1 MPVEVTKKARNFDV
15 LLRFPQSNMSVET
28 NWQTARPT
36 IRERAKFMLNNDRLS
51 DVKFVATKSN
61 GECEGKQVIPA
72 HKFILA
78 IGSPVFEAMFY
89 GELAETKDI
98 IELPDCDNESLSE
111 LFRYMY
117 SDEVN
122 LSGSNVMGVLY
133 LAKKYMV
140 PSLTDKCVEYL
151 KEKLDPSN
159 VFIILP
165 FAQKYED
172 NTLVDRCW
180 NVIDEQTEA
189 AVNSDGFEMI
199 EESLLEGVITRDNL
213 MIEEVV
219 LFQAVIRWATK
230 QCEKQGLVADGKV
243 KRRIIGERAIKAIRF
258 PLMTMEE
265 FASVVIDTN
274 LLTTEETNGLF
285 KFFAIPRHSAPVEFP
300 KNERRPRIV
309 RCERFGSVNGKWN
322 YGHSRKDYLGLTVD
336 RDIKLLGISL
346 FGSENNSYKVTL
358 QVKNADNNSTIVSKS
373 GTYPSNIL
381 PSKRHRYYGYEV
393 LFDSAVLLKKNI
405 RYNIEAF
412 ITGPASERG
421 EKGFDTVKESGVT
434 FTFSKIEGELASNG
448 TSHNSGQFPGFLFS
462 V

>member
-1 MPVEVTKKARNFDV
+1 
-15 LLRFPQSNMSVET
+15 
-28 NWQTARPT
+28 
-36 IRERAKFMLNNDRLS
+36 MLNNDRLS
-51 DVKFVATKSN
+51 DVKFVAAKSN
-61 GECEGKQVIPA
+61 GESESKQVIPA

-89 GELAETKDI
+89 GELAETKDT
-98 IELPDCDNESLSE
+98 IELPDCDNESLLE

-140 PSLTDKCVEYL
+140 PSLTDKCMEYL

-172 NTLVDRCW
+172 KTLVDRCW

-199 EESLLEGVITRDNL
+199 EKSLLEGVIARDNL
-213 MIEEVV
+213 KIKEVA

-243 KRRIIGERAIKAIRF
+243 KRRIIGEKAIKAIRF
-258 PLMTMEE
+258 PSMTMEE
-265 FASVVIDTN
+265 FASVVIDTD

-300 KNERRPRIV
+300 KNERLPCIV
-309 RCERFGSVNGKWN
+309 RCERFGSVSGKWN
-322 YGHSRKDYLGLTVD
+322 YNGLSTDYLVLTVD
-336 RDIKLLGISL
+336 RDIKLHGISL
-346 FGSENNSYKVTL
+346 FGSENNSYEVTL
-358 QVKNADNNSTIVSKS
+358 EVKNADNNTTMVSKS

-381 PSKRHRYYGYEV
+381 PSKRHRYHGYEV

-405 RYNIEAF
+405 RYDIEAF
-412 ITGPASERG
+412 ITGPSSERG
-421 EKGFDTVKESGVT
+421 EKGFDTVKESDVT
-434 FTFSKIEGELASNG
+434 FTFSEIEGKLASNG
-448 TSHNSGQFPGFLFS
+448 TTHCIGQFPNFLFS

>member
-1 MPVEVTKKARNFDV
+1 
-15 LLRFPQSNMSVET
+15 
-28 NWQTARPT
+28 
-36 IRERAKFMLNNDRLS
+36 MLNNDRLS
-51 DVKFVATKSN
+51 DVKFIATKSN
-61 GECEGKQVIPA
+61 GESESKQVIPA

-89 GELAETKDI
+89 GELAETKDT
-98 IELPDCDNESLSE
+98 IELPDCDNESLLE

-122 LSGSNVMGVLY
+122 LSGSNVMGLLY
-133 LAKKYMV
+133 LAEKYMV
-140 PSLTDKCVEYL
+140 PSLTDKCMEYL

-165 FAQKYED
+165 FAEKYED
-172 NTLVDRCW
+172 KTLVDRCW

-199 EESLLEGVITRDNL
+199 EKSLLEGVIARDNL
-213 MIEEVV
+213 MIEEVA
-219 LFQAVIRWATK
+219 LFQAVVRWATM

-243 KRRIIGERAIKAIRF
+243 KRRIIGEKAVKAIRF

-274 LLTTEETNGLF
+274 LLTSEETNGLF
-285 KFFAIPRHSAPVEFP
+285 KFFAIPRDSAPVEFP

-309 RCERFGSVNGKWN
+309 RCDRFGSVTGKWN
-322 YGHSRKDYLGLTVD
+322 YTSVSRKDYLGLTLD

-358 QVKNADNNSTIVSKS
+358 ELKKAENNTTIVCKS
-373 GTYPSNIL
+373 GTYPSKRL
-381 PSKRHRYYGYEV
+381 PSKRHGRYHGYEV
-393 LFDSAVLLKKNI
+393 LFESAVLLKKNI
-405 RYNIEAF
+405 RYEIQAS
-412 ITGPASERG
+412 ITGPSSERG
-421 EKGFDTVKESGVT
+421 QKGFDAVEESGVT
-434 FTFSKIEGELASNG
+434 FTFLKIEGKLDSNG
-448 TSHNSGQFPGFLFS
+448 TGIKGGQFPAFLFS
-462 V
+462 F

>member
-1 MPVEVTKKARNFDV
+1 
-15 LLRFPQSNMSVET
+15 
-28 NWQTARPT
+28 
-36 IRERAKFMLNNDRLS
+36 MLNNDRLS

-61 GECEGKQVIPA
+61 GESESKQVIPA

-89 GELAETKDI
+89 GELAETKDT
-98 IELPDCDNESLSE
+98 IELPDCDNESLLE

-133 LAKKYMV
+133 LAKKYML
-140 PSLTDKCVEYL
+140 PSLTDKCMEYL

-172 NTLVDRCW
+172 KTLVDRCW

-199 EESLLEGVITRDNL
+199 EKSLLERVITRDNL
-213 MIEEVV
+213 VIEEVA

-243 KRRIIGERAIKAIRF
+243 KRRIIGERAMKAIRF

-285 KFFAIPRHSAPVEFP
+285 KFFAIPRHNAPIEFS
-300 KNERRPRIV
+300 KNERRRPRIF
-309 RCERFGSVNGKWN
+309 RCERFGSVRGVSN
-322 YGHSRKDYLGLTVD
+322 YVLAKNCLSLTVD
-336 RDIKLLGISL
+336 RDIKLHGISL
-346 FGSENNSYKVTL
+346 FGRENNSYKVTL
-358 QVKNADNNSTIVSKS
+358 AVKNADNNTTIVSKS
-373 GTYPSNIL
+373 GTYPSIIL
-381 PSKRHRYYGYEV
+381 RSKHHRYHGYEV

-412 ITGPASERG
+412 ITGLTFEIG

-434 FTFSKIEGELASNG
+434 FTFSNFEGKVDGNG
-448 TSHNSGQFPGFLFS
+448 TTHAIGQFPEFLFS